1 MANGHHAGR
10 LRAFGTLP
18 GSPTGLESERQVRQV
33 PCGGHR
39 MAVEIEVERETIRQS
54 VRELARARIAPRAA
68 EIDRSG
74 EFPWDVVKLFRDQD
88 TFAVAFPPEYGGVSG
103 SALTLSQVIEEVA
116 SVCATSALLLAVQA
130 LGGYPILLGGS
141 EEQKQRYLPEL
152 ASGRKIAAYALSEPD
167 AGSDAGSM
175 RTRARREGD
184 DYVLDGTKMWI
195 TNGGV
200 ADWIVV
206 FASTDPQAG
215 TRGIS
220 AFLVDG
226 DSPGL
231 ERREIHGKLGIR
243 GSNTAE
249 LIFSS
254 CRVPA
259 SRRLGREGEG
269 FKIAMGVLDR
279 SRPQIG
285 SQALGIGAG
294 ALEYALSYARQ
305 RHQFGRAIAEFQGMQ
320 FMLADMGAQMEAAR
334 CLVHEA
340 CRAVDARDPRMTE
353 LAAMA
358 KLVASDAAMKVTTDA
373 VQVLGGYGYVNEFP
387 VERMMRD
394 AKITQIYEGTNQIQ
408 RLVIAKRLL
417 SR

>member
-1 MANGHHAGR
+1 MVV
-10 LRAFGTLP
+10 
-18 GSPTGLESERQVRQV
+18 EVKEERQAIQ
-33 PCGGHR
+33 
-39 MAVEIEVERETIRQS
+39 AS
-54 VRELARARIAPRAA
+54 VRDLARGRIAARAA

-74 EFPWDVVKLFRDQD
+74 EYPWDVVQLFREQD
-88 TFAVAFPPEYGGVSG
+88 VFAIAFPPAYGGLSG
-103 SALTLSQVIEEVA
+103 SALTLSLVIEEVA
-116 SVCATSALLLAVQA
+116 TVCATSALLLAVQA
-130 LGGYPILLGGS
+130 LGGYPILIGGS
-141 EEQKQRYLPEL
+141 EQQKRTYLPEL
-152 ASGRKIAAYALSEPD
+152 AAGRQLAAYALSEPD
-167 AGSDAGSM
+167 AGSDAGAM
-175 RTRARREGD
+175 RTRARRDGD
-184 DYVLDGTKMWI
+184 DYLLDGTKMWI

-200 ADWIVV
+200 ADLIVV
-206 FASTDPQAG
+206 FASTDPGAG

-249 LIFSS
+249 LIFTN

-259 SRRLGREGEG
+259 DRILGAEGAG
-269 FKIAMGVLDR
+269 FKIAMAVLDR

-294 ALEYALSYARQ
+294 ALEYALGYARQ
-305 RHQFGRAIAEFQGMQ
+305 RHQFGRAIAEFQGIQ
-320 FMLADMGAQMEAAR
+320 FMLADMAAQMEAAR
-334 CLVHEA
+334 CLTREA
-340 CRAVDARDPRMTE
+340 CRAIDAGDPRMTE

-373 VQVLGGYGYVNEFP
+373 VQILGGYGYVNEFP

-417 SR
+417 G

>member
-1 MANGHHAGR
+1 
-10 LRAFGTLP
+10 
-18 GSPTGLESERQVRQV
+18 
-33 PCGGHR
+33 
-39 MAVEIEVERETIRQS
+39 MAVEVDIDRQAIQAS
-54 VRELARARIAPRAA
+54 VRELAQGRIAARAA

-74 EFPWDVVKLFRDQD
+74 EYPWDIVQLFRDQD
-88 TFAVAFPPEYGGVSG
+88 VFAIAFPPEYGGLSG
-103 SALTLSQVIEEVA
+103 SALTLSLVIEEIA
-116 SVCATSALLLAVQA
+116 KVCATSALLLAVQA
-130 LGGYPILLGGS
+130 LGGYPILIGGS
-141 EEQKQRYLPEL
+141 EEQKRTHLPEL
-152 ASGRKIAAYALSEPD
+152 AAGRKIAAYALSEPD
-167 AGSDAGSM
+167 AGSDAGAM
-175 RTRARREGD
+175 RTRARRDGD
-184 DYVLDGTKMWI
+184 GYRLDGTKMWI

-200 ADWIVV
+200 ADLIVV
-206 FASTDPQAG
+206 FASTDPEAR

-249 LIFSS
+249 LNFSN

-259 SRRLGREGEG
+259 ERRLGAEGDG

-294 ALEYALSYARQ
+294 ALEYALGYARQ
-305 RHQFGRAIAEFQGMQ
+305 RHQFGRAIAEFQGIQ
-320 FMLADMGAQMEAAR
+320 FMLADMAAQMEAAR
-334 CLVHEA
+334 CLTHEA
-340 CRAVDARDPRMTE
+340 CRAIDARDPRMTE

-358 KLVASDAAMKVTTDA
+358 KLVASDAAMRVTTDA
-373 VQVLGGYGYVNEFP
+373 VQILGGYGYVNEFP

-408 RLVIAKRLL
+408 RLVIAKQLL
-417 SR
+417 R

>member
-1 MANGHHAGR
+1 
-10 LRAFGTLP
+10 
-18 GSPTGLESERQVRQV
+18 
-33 PCGGHR
+33 
-39 MAVEIEVERETIRQS
+39 MAVEVHEDRQAIQAS
-54 VRELARARIAPRAA
+54 VRELARGRIAKRAA
-68 EIDRSG
+68 EIDRTS
-74 EFPWDVVKLFRDQD
+74 EYPWDVVELFREQD
-88 TFAVAFPPEYGGVSG
+88 TFAVAFPSQYGGLSG
-103 SALTLSQVIEEVA
+103 SALTLSLVIEEVA
-116 SVCATSALLLAVQA
+116 KVCATSALLLAVQA

-141 EEQKQRYLPEL
+141 DQQKQTYLPEL

-167 AGSDAGSM
+167 AGSDAGAM
-175 RTRARREGD
+175 RTRARRDGD
-184 DYVLDGTKMWI
+184 DYILDGTKMWI

-200 ADWIVV
+200 ADLIVV
-206 FASTDPQAG
+206 FAVTDPEAR

-226 DSPGL
+226 ESSGL

-249 LIFSS
+249 LIFSG

-259 SRRLGREGEG
+259 DRILGAEGDG
-269 FKIAMGVLDR
+269 FKIAMSVLDR
-279 SRPQIG
+279 SRPQIA

-294 ALEYALSYARQ
+294 ALEYAIAYAKQ
-305 RHQFGRAIAEFQGMQ
+305 RHQFGSAIAEFQGIQ
-320 FMLADMGAQMEAAR
+320 FMLADMAAQMESAR
-334 CLVHEA
+334 CLTHEA
-340 CRAVDARDPRMTE
+340 CRAIDAGDARMTE

-358 KLVASDAAMKVTTDA
+358 KLVSSDAAMKVTTDA

-417 SR
+417 A

>member
-1 MANGHHAGR
+1 
-10 LRAFGTLP
+10 
-18 GSPTGLESERQVRQV
+18 
-33 PCGGHR
+33 
-39 MAVEIEVERETIRQS
+39 MAVEVQEDRQAIQAS
-54 VRELARARIAPRAA
+54 VRELARGRIAKRAA
-68 EIDRSG
+68 EIDRTS
-74 EFPWDVVKLFRDQD
+74 EFPWDVVELFREQD
-88 TFAVAFPPEYGGVSG
+88 TFAVAFPSQYGGLSG
-103 SALTLSQVIEEVA
+103 SALTLSLVIEEVA
-116 SVCATSALLLAVQA
+116 KVCATSALLLAVQA

-141 EEQKQRYLPEL
+141 DQQKQTYLPEL
-152 ASGRKIAAYALSEPD
+152 ASGRQIAAYALSEPD
-167 AGSDAGSM
+167 AGSDAGGM
-175 RTRARREGD
+175 RARARRDGD
-184 DYVLDGTKMWI
+184 DYILDGTKMWI

-200 ADWIVV
+200 ADLIVV
-206 FASTDPQAG
+206 FAVTDPKARTG
-215 TRGIS
+215 GIS

-226 DSPGL
+226 ESSGL

-249 LIFSS
+249 LIFRG

-259 SRRLGREGEG
+259 DRILGAEGDG

-279 SRPQIG
+279 SRPQIA

-294 ALEYALSYARQ
+294 ALEYAVAYAKQ
-305 RHQFGRAIAEFQGMQ
+305 RHQFGSAIAEFQGIQ
-320 FMLADMGAQMEAAR
+320 FMLADMAAQMEAAR
-334 CLVHEA
+334 CLTHEA
-340 CRAVDARDPRMTE
+340 CRAIDAGDAHMTE

-358 KLVASDAAMKVTTDA
+358 KLVSSDAAMKVTTDA

-417 SR
+417 A